1 MNDEAL
7 FGRSSDARGGGCCG
21 GRKLPD
27 AAKRFS
33 IGVSSVVRW
42 AQRFRRTGSVAAK
55 PMGGERNSRLKDER
69 DWLLARIAAAPDL
82 PLHDI
87 RRELAAR
94 NVRVGYGTIWR
105 FFAKEKITFKKNRVR
120 RRAGPA

>member
-1 MNDEAL
+1 MTKPYSEDL
-7 FGRSSDARGGGCCG
+7 RTRVV
-21 GRKLPD
+21 
-27 AAKRFS
+27 AAVVAGASCRDVAQRFS

-55 PMGGERNSRLKDER
+55 PMGGKRNSRLKDER
-69 DWLLARIAAAPDL
+69 DWLLARVAASPDL

-94 NVRVGYGTIWR
+94 NVGVGYGTIWR
-105 FFAKEKITFKKNRVR
+105 FFAKEKITFKKNRAR

>member
-1 MNDEAL
+1 MTKPYSEDLRTRVVAAVVA
-7 FGRSSDARGGGCCG
+7 GASCR
-21 GRKLPD
+21 D
-27 AAKRFS
+27 AAQRFS
-33 IGVSSVVRW
+33 IRREQCCAVGAAVPADRERRGQADGRG
-42 AQRFRRTGSVAAK
+42 AQFASQRRA
-55 PMGGERNSRLKDER
+55 RLATR
-69 DWLLARIAAAPDL
+69 PRAAAPDL

-94 NVRVGYGTIWR
+94 NVRFGYGTIWR

>member
-1 MNDEAL
+1 MLTRPLQQAQ
-7 FGRSSDARGGGCCG
+7 FASQRRAR
-21 GRKLPD
+21 
-27 AAKRFS
+27 
-33 IGVSSVVRW
+33 
-42 AQRFRRTGSVAAK
+42 
-55 PMGGERNSRLKDER
+55 
-69 DWLLARIAAAPDL
+69 LATRPRAAAPDL

>member
-21 GRKLPD
+21 GRKLPGCGQ
-27 AAKRFS
+27 AVQHRREQ
-33 IGVSSVVRW
+33 RW

-87 RRELAAR
+87 RHELAAR

>member
-1 MNDEAL
+1 MTKPYSEDLRTRVVAAVVV
-7 FGRSSDARGGGCCG
+7 GASCR
-21 GRKLPD
+21 D

-87 RRELAAR
+87 SPILGCASLCG
-94 NVRVGYGTIWR
+94 VT
-105 FFAKEKITFKKNRVR
+105 
-120 RRAGPA
+120 RRASVTRCSAKPINDPARYRL